1 MKFEYTYTRLN
12 VANYQACK
20 EFYQDVLGFEVVFAD
35 DKDEYTELATGQTK
49 ITIFNRQQLGTF
61 VNSSE
66 PVSYDPDY
74 AGVVLSFKVSCLDD
88 AISHLKNQGVKM
100 VKKPMNYPRWGFISA
115 FFRDPDGN
123 LIEARKCRGFLGLF
137 HSLVELEE
145 LNSYP
150 NF

>member
-12 VANYQACK
+12 VANYRACK

-88 AISHLKNQGVKM
+88 AIAHLKNKGVKM
-100 VKKPMNYPRWGFISA
+100 VKEPMNYPRWGFISA

-123 LIEARKCRGFLGLF
+123 LIE
-137 HSLVELEE
+137 LEE

>member
-1 MKFEYTYTRLN
+1 MEFKYTYTRLN
-12 VANYQACK
+12 VENYQACK
-20 EFYQDVLGFEVVFAD
+20 EFYGNVLGFEVVFED

-49 ITIFNRQQLGTF
+49 ITIYNRQKLRTF
-61 VNSSE
+61 VDASE

-74 AGVVLSFKVSCLDD
+74 AGVVLSFRVACLDD
-88 AISHLKNQGVKM
+88 AVSHLKEKGVEM
-100 VKKPMNYPRWGFISA
+100 VKESINYPRWGFIST

-123 LIEARKCRGFLGLF
+123 LIE
-137 HSLVELEE
+137 LEE